1 MTGAIELVMM
11 YLENVRYCALLI
23 VGLAAMKY
31 TWIVTRIVLTLGPRL
46 VSTSTLA
53 DQKLYLRRRKN

>member
-11 YLENVRYCALLI
+11 YIENVRYRALLI
-23 VGLAAMKY
+23 VGLYAMKY
-31 TWIVTRIVLTLGPRL
+31 TWIVTRIVLTL
-46 VSTSTLA
+46 A